1 MLKSLLIAALML
13 TSSHTFAN
21 AEVAYDPAL
30 VIDHMEVTPLANEKN
45 AVTLPAIGTGLGEIA
60 MVLDG
65 LLAIGKKVWPIID
78 ANRPVINTTG
88 LAPALSVLPQFDA
101 NARNVELYQM
111 AGWSMPKAAS
121 YRVSYKNVYGGEL
134 VGFTY
139 TVYFQ
144 HNGSL
149 NNVGKYLTSVTVQA
163 SQVSAALTMNFDA
176 QSELVNVANV
186 GSNVEPVASAIIR
199 ISYKVR
205 GLFNEMRDAQS
216 FYVDGLGN
224 LKLLNR

>member
-1 MLKSLLIAALML
+1 MFKSLLISALLMTMSL
-13 TSSHTFAN
+13 AHAN
-21 AEVAYDPAL
+21 DSIDPAL
-30 VIDHMEVTPLANEKN
+30 VINHLEVTEIQNEKA
-45 AVTLPAIGTGLGEIA
+45 AVTLPSAPGNGLGEIA
-60 MVLDG
+60 MIIDG

-88 LAPALSVLPQFDA
+88 LAPALSVLPQFDS
-101 NARNVELYQM
+101 NARNVELHQM
-111 AGWSMPKAAS
+111 AGWSIPKAVS

-149 NNVGKYLTSVTVQA
+149 NGKGKYIAGLAVQA
-163 SQVSAALTMNFDA
+163 SEVAAAWSMNFDA
-176 QSELVNVANV
+176 VSELITVANV
-186 GSNVEPVASAIIR
+186 GTSMDPIASATIR

-205 GLFNEMRDAQS
+205 GLFNEMRNAQT
-216 FYVDGLGN
+216 FFVDGQGQI
-224 LKLLNR
+224 KLIQ